1 MPRGCCRHHGHG
13 QACTC
18 SLGNVYRFV
27 EPVLLYLLK
36 VKGCAHGYEL
46 MNALAEHALT
56 DATADSAVTYRTL
69 RQLEEAGM
77 VLSTWDVTGSG
88 PARRCYQ
95 LTPAGEE
102 RLLLWAEMLGQLSG
116 AMTRFVGQVEAAC
129 DRER

>member
-1 MPRGCCRHHGHG
+1 MPRGCCRHGAG

-18 SLGNVYRFV
+18 SLGNLYRFV

-46 MNALAEHALT
+46 MIALEEHALT
-56 DATADSAVTYRTL
+56 DASADSAVTYRTL
-69 RQLEEAGM
+69 RQLEQAGM

-102 RLLLWAEMLGQLSG
+102 RLELWARMLGQLSENMG
-116 AMTRFVGQVEAAC
+116 RFVGQVEAATKTPLG
-129 DRER
+129 